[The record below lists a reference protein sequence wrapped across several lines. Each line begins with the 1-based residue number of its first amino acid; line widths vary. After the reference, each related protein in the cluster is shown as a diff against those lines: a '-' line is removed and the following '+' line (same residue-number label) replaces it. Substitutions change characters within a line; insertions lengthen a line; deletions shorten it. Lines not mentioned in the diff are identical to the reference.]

1 MYCCWTSELQVV
13 GGAYP
18 ATGEL
23 EAVFVAEPCELR
35 VGDG

>member
-1 MYCCWTSELQVV
+1 MKMYCCWTSELRVV

-23 EAVFVAEPCELR
+23 EAVFVAWHQNPAS
-35 VGDG
+35 